1 MKDYLNTTER
11 ENLIRIV
18 HLASNIEYCLEGNAL
33 TNTEKGNLKRAG
45 SFAMNAVTSVLGRI
59 NPTALKTFQRSTKGS
74 KIKLDTYGDREIDL
88 KKRESDYKAAYEQN
102 KEYFKLV
109 ELIFDNN
116 CKDCTKCGADCDI
129 YKEFE
134 KENIPM
140 LDEKDQLQ
148 NCKFAF
154 RSDFVEEYK
163 RNHGQSSKEYIG
175 KTRK

>member
-1 MKDYLNTTER
+1 MKDYLNTIER

-18 HLASNIEYCLEGNAL
+18 HLASDVERCLEGNAL
-33 TNTEKGNLKRAG
+33 SKEETGNLKRAG
-45 SFAMNAVTSVLGRI
+45 TFAMKAVTSVLSRI
-59 NPTALKTFQRSTKGS
+59 NPTALKTFQRSAKGS
-74 KIKLDTYGDREIDL
+74 KVKLDTYGDRDIDL

-102 KEYFKLV
+102 KDYFKLV

-134 KENIPM
+134 EQNIPM

-154 RSDFVEEYK
+154 RSDFIEYYK
-163 RNHGQSSKEYIG
+163 RNHGQSSK
-175 KTRK
+175 